1 MRETL
6 VRVFHAIVTI
16 SSGHHTDE
24 TDLLDI
30 SMYGWNQRL
39 SPQGLDTVYHSP
51 IEHAYTV
58 YHSPIEHAS
67 HNKIEMLKTSK
78 LSVHVRIAV
87 VTAWQ
92 LQ

>member
-1 MRETL
+1 MK
-6 VRVFHAIVTI
+6 
-16 SSGHHTDE
+16 
-24 TDLLDI
+24 
-30 SMYGWNQRL
+30 QRL
-39 SPQGLDTVYHSP
+39 IEFERNPRQSISCNCDDQQWASHRRNRSSRHKHVRLESEIKSTGLDTVYHSP
-51 IEHAYTV
+51 IEHAF
-58 YHSPIEHAS
+58 